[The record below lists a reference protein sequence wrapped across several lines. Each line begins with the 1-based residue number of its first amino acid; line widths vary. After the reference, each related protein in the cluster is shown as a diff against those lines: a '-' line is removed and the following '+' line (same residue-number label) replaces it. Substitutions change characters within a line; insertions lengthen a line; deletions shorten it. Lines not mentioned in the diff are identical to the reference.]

1 MHVDFLTLACL
12 RDELDR
18 LLGARVQHVMLL
30 DELSIGLELYAG
42 RRHYLLLSAHPQ
54 LARICLLSERPR
66 RGPDVEPPILLLL
79 RKWLRGARVT
89 DVTQPP
95 WERVLI
101 FHFEGAQGRCQLIAE
116 MMDRYSN
123 LVLVSPDG
131 RVLDAIKRVGPEV
144 NRRRVTLPGQP
155 YQMPPPQSNR
165 HPPVAVDWVALLRSV
180 SPERP
185 LHAVLTGH
193 LLGVSPT
200 LAHEIATRATGNS
213 LALVRDADPRV
224 VGKCTADLFAPLLNG
239 QWQPHIGL
247 DEHGEIVAWAPY
259 PLFQFPRSEPVATIS
274 EAMERFFTIRTG
286 QDAYAIARREVQNAI
301 DAAKRQVEQALIK
314 VRTQIP
320 DEREVQWLREA
331 GELLLIH
338 QHTVEQ
344 GAEQVMLPDYEGT
357 VRCITLDPTRS
368 VIENAQL
375 YAKMKDQYLSMVMAL
390 AAAIEAKDSYT
401 HGHSQKVMEYAVKI
415 ARRMNLPEDEVE
427 TIRYAG
433 LLHDIGKIGIKD
445 VILGKPGK
453 LTAEELTE
461 MRKHPRYGATIM
473 EQVDLLRE
481 IAPLTLY
488 HHECFDG
495 SGYPMGL
502 KGKDIPLGARILA
515 VADMY
520 DSMVADRP
528 YRKAFPIEQ
537 VVQEMR
543 KVAGT
548 QLDPEIVHIFL
559 EILRE
564 EGVLGKTA

>member
-165 HPPVAVDWVALLRSV
+165 HPPVVVDWVALLRSV

-375 YAKMKDQYLSMVMAL
+375 YFQRYRKMTRAAHGLPARVAELEAEIAFLEQL
-390 AAAIEAKDSYT
+390 AADLRLAQTRAEIDAVREELAEAGWISRSRHPSATRRGPTRLIIDGFTIYVGRNARQNEEVTFKLATPDDLWLHVRGQPGAHVVIKSGGREVPQHVVERAARLALRNGT
-401 HGHSQKVMEYAVKI
+401 ISAPVDITQRRFV
-415 ARRMNLPEDEVE
+415 RRMPGGRPGMVIYRNERTLWVKPDEQ
-427 TIRYAG
+427 
-433 LLHDIGKIGIKD
+433 
-445 VILGKPGK
+445 
-453 LTAEELTE
+453 AE
-461 MRKHPRYGATIM
+461 
-473 EQVDLLRE
+473 
-481 IAPLTLY
+481 
-488 HHECFDG
+488 
-495 SGYPMGL
+495 
-502 KGKDIPLGARILA
+502 
-515 VADMY
+515 
-520 DSMVADRP
+520 
-528 YRKAFPIEQ
+528 
-537 VVQEMR
+537 
-543 KVAGT
+543 
-548 QLDPEIVHIFL
+548 
-559 EILRE
+559 
-564 EGVLGKTA
+564 